1 MIDGIMHGIHMK
13 KIFETAGIYSVKV
26 FFCSFLTFFKI
37 FKTSLK
43 DTLLNKKINDFIVV
57 SITTSFPDIYYDC
70 LLTKKP
76 IFSIYLYLLKSSYK
90 LYKNVKKVITEYVL
104 RNTTDICEKSLPDK
118 CYFNSNTITWVPSL
132 NTSLRIY
139 IDDISFY
146 NLYEI

>member
-1 MIDGIMHGIHMK
+1 MIDKTRTSKHLK
-13 KIFETAGIYSVKV
+13 KIFETTGVYFIKV
-26 FFCSFLTFFKI
+26 YFCSFLMFFKI
-37 FKTSLK
+37 FRTSLK
-43 DTLLNKKINDFIVV
+43 DTLLNKNLNDFIVI

-118 CYFNSNTITWVPSL
+118 CYFNSNTITCVPSL